1 MLDSGSDRDIIA
13 MELAKELELSLRARS
28 VTIQTVESNTTVY
41 RYFANLR
48 IEAIDETYGADV
60 DEALV
65 GSLLTSDGDL
75 APAKRGFDKLP
86 HAQGIHFADVDA
98 KVQMMLGVAHAEAWI
113 GAKIRRG
120 DAKLPSF
127 LKTAFGW
134 TAVGG
139 WSKGDTMNIACYAS
153 RRQKSSR
160 RLSEDIRPR
169 LCRRF
174 RNRSWRISG
183 E

>member
-1 MLDSGSDRDIIA
+1 MNKTIPPSDDVVCPIVAVNVMRNESSPARVVYAMLDSESDQDIIA

-28 VTIQTVESNTTVY
+28 VTFQTVESNTTAY

-48 IEAIDETYGADV
+48 IQSIDETYGADV

-86 HAQGIHFADVDA
+86 HAHGIQFADFDA
-98 KVQMMLGVAHAEAWI
+98 KVQMILSVAHAEAWI

-120 DAKLPSF
+120 EAKLPSF
-127 LKTAFGW
+127 WKTAF
-134 TAVGG
+134 
-139 WSKGDTMNIACYAS
+139 
-153 RRQKSSR
+153 
-160 RLSEDIRPR
+160 
-169 LCRRF
+169 
-174 RNRSWRISG
+174 
-183 E
+183 